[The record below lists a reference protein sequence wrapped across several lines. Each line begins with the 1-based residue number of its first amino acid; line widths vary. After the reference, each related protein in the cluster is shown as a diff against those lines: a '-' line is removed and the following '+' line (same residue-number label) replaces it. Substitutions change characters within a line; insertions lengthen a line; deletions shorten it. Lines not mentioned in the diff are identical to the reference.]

1 MKVMK
6 ERNNE
11 QKGKIRILFNTLN
24 LLRLQYF
31 HD

>member
-6 ERNNE
+6 ERNKE
-11 QKGKIRILFNTLN
+11 REGKTFILFHTLN
-24 LLRLQYF
+24 LLRLQYI